1 MESSDRQ
8 LQKASPLL
16 LLVVAIL
23 LCCGCSLQQ
32 DPAQRAEVVWPEL
45 EHFESL
51 VKNSSALI
59 EAGKSSELILR
70 RREILEAGWAVNLK
84 TLPPGLESDESLR
97 LLLGDLVS
105 KVNRL
110 AVPSIEPAVLHEVF
124 HGLNPIVVE
133 IHHAIGATI

>member
-8 LQKASPLL
+8 PAKATPLL
-16 LLVVAIL
+16 FSIVAIL
-23 LCCGCSLQQ
+23 LCCGCSPQK
-32 DPAQRAEVVWPEL
+32 DPARRAEVVWPEL

-59 EAGKSSELILR
+59 EVGKSTELILR

-97 LLLGDLVS
+97 QLLGDLVS

-110 AVPSIEPAVLHEVF
+110 AVPSIEPTVLNEVF
-124 HGLNPIVVE
+124 QCLNPIVVE